1 LNNNRKINQSIKSSQ
16 TKKQKLFMKKLI
28 NLAIVLAFVPVL
40 MMTSCKKDAPET
52 VNAYITLKAY
62 MATSA
67 LDLPDL
73 AKNWIVDPKSTKMG
87 GPIDSVAGTMPGYN
101 VFDIRPAADF
111 AAGHIKNAVNVA
123 LKDVVTTA
131 ANYKDKPIC
140 VVCFTGQT
148 AGQAVMALRLS
159 GFPTAVV
166 LKWGMAGWNSAYK
179 APWISNSGQEI
190 AANGNIAVG
199 NANWV
204 TTAAPAN
211 GVFAEPVWT
220 SSATDGAAI
229 LKERVQ
235 TVLNAGF
242 ATAAAADVLASPAN
256 YQIINYWS
264 AADYTA
270 LGHFSGAYDLP
281 VISIAGDLI
290 KAFDPSKEELV
301 YCYTGQT
308 SSIAT
313 FWLNVLG
320 YKTKGVAFGANRLVY
335 DQLKAAK
342 KTVYPGAKNWAV
354 VTN

>member
-1 LNNNRKINQSIKSSQ
+1 
-16 TKKQKLFMKKLI
+16 MKKLI
-28 NLAIVLAFVPVL
+28 NLAIILAFMPVL
-40 MMTSCKKDAPET
+40 FLASCKKDAPET
-52 VNAYITLKAY
+52 VNAYLTLKTY
-62 MATSA
+62 MVTNT

-73 AKNWIVDPKSTKMG
+73 AKNWIVDPKSVKMG
-87 GPIDSVAGTMPGYN
+87 GPIDSVTSTMPGYN

-111 AAGHIKNAVNVA
+111 ATGHIKNSINVA

-166 LKWGMAGWNSAYK
+166 LKWGMAGWNAAYK
-179 APWISNSGQEI
+179 GPWVANSGVEVQ
-190 AANGNIAVG
+190 ANGNIAVG
-199 NANWV
+199 STNWV

-211 GVFAEPVWT
+211 GVFLEPVWT
-220 SSATDGAAI
+220 SASTDGAAI

-235 TVLNAGF
+235 AVLNAGF
-242 ATAAAADVLASPAN
+242 NPAASADVLAAPAS
-256 YQIINYWS
+256 YQVINYWTNEN
-264 AADYTA
+264 Y
-270 LGHFSGAYDLP
+270 LKFGHFTGAFNMP
-281 VISIAGDLI
+281 VIALAGNLVT
-290 KAFDPSKEELV
+290 AFDPSKEELV

-308 SSIAT
+308 SSIAS

-320 YKTKGVAFGANRLVY
+320 YKTKGISFGANHLVY
-335 DQLKAAK
+335 DQLKANAQA
-342 KTVYPGAKNWAV
+342 VYKGAKNWAV